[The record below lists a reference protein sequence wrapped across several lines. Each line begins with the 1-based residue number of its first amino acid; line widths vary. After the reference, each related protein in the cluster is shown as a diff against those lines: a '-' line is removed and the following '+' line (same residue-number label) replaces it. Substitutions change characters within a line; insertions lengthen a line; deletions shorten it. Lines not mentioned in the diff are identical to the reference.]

1 MAPCHRKD
9 HNTERPFLTYM
20 ANNFFQQFSVAGL
33 SFNRSK
39 QEKLGDIGEGLEKD
53 TSNFQITWSCTE
65 LDKVPWEQGFTL
77 HTHKISS
84 ITCVLFLQPL
94 HSKVLLRKF
103 AIAINPHKL
112 HTWQLYGS
120 DTSNSRSFRNCA
132 APCAIIQS
140 RSISPKR
147 RPPSL
152 KSKQYETNNY
162 YNWRMEYSVF
172 RWGKRGIERT
182 KSFLRNWELLKR

>member
-1 MAPCHRKD
+1 MPSKIYIYLKKNELAFCHRKD
-9 HNTERPFLTYM
+9 HNTERLFLTYM
-20 ANNFFQQFSVAGL
+20 ANNFVS
-33 SFNRSK
+33 
-39 QEKLGDIGEGLEKD
+39 GDIGEGLEKD

-65 LDKVPWEQGFTL
+65 LDKVPCEQGFTL

-103 AIAINPHKL
+103 AMAINPHKL

-182 KSFLRNWELLKR
+182 NSFLRNWELLKR